1 MRKNIMICGVGG
13 QGSLLASRILGHVAL
28 SGGFDVKVSE
38 VHGMAQRGGS
48 VVTYVRYSDEGQVAS
63 PVICRGE
70 ADIMI
75 CFEQLEAA
83 RWLSYLKKDG
93 VIIVNTQKILPMPVV
108 MGVAQYPDMLIE
120 KIQNKG
126 VRIISC
132 DALEVAE
139 RLGNEKAVNVV
150 LIGLLARNSGL
161 KAELFIDAVKACVP
175 ARFIELNLKAFEAG
189 YNIET

>member
-1 MRKNIMICGVGG
+1 
-13 QGSLLASRILGHVAL
+13 
-28 SGGFDVKVSE
+28 
-38 VHGMAQRGGS
+38 
-48 VVTYVRYSDEGQVAS
+48 
-63 PVICRGE
+63 
-70 ADIMI
+70 MI